1 LGLLADQEVSMLI
14 IAASSLS
21 YTFPATVTPVFTG
34 LNLFVDSGSH
44 IGLVGPNG
52 CGKTTLLKI
61 ISGEIAGFSG
71 QLTFKPGLRIST
83 LQQEAGERVEQTV
96 FEFVRPQ
103 VACIRKEIDRLEH
116 SSDADAL
123 RLSELHGEFAEIDG
137 YAIEADIARLFSEFS
152 LAPEFL
158 QRPMESLSGGEKNRA
173 GLIRLLLD
181 KPDFLLLDEPT
192 NHLDVEALEW
202 LENYLCDLRIPWLVV
217 SHDRRFL
224 DNCCDRIWEL
234 KNGSLTEFSGN
245 YSFYRQQKEQLL
257 QNQIL
262 AAELADRQ
270 IDRLQRAAA
279 KQRADANR
287 MENFKPKRD
296 RTKKG
301 GICKRDEG
309 SAKALLRTQN
319 KQRAA
324 TAMEQRLQRLVDK
337 AQAEKPFIEKKRSI
351 GFPEKNL
358 KNSCVLRVEGL
369 CKSYDSL
376 QLFADFSMTLLNGER
391 LALVG
396 PNGSGK
402 STLMR
407 VLAGYEN
414 ADSGQISW
422 APEAVIGYHAQE
434 FEQLDFSAT
443 VLEHVLSGDYA
454 GQTRARTILGCLKLE
469 KEKVEQQISTLS
481 VGERSK
487 TALARLLFMAPDVL
501 LLDEPTNHL
510 EINAREALESALAE
524 FSGTVVMVSH
534 DRYFIERTSTRQI
547 VLPAA

>member
-1 LGLLADQEVSMLI
+1 MLI
-14 IAASSLS
+14 IAVSNLS
-21 YTFPATVTPVFTG
+21 YTFPGAVQPVFTN
-34 LNLFVDSGSH
+34 LNFSVDSDAR

-61 ISGEIAGFSG
+61 ISGEIIGFGG
-71 QLTFKPGLRIST
+71 QLTGKPALRIAT
-83 LQQEAGERVEQTV
+83 LSQETGERVSQSV
-96 FEFVRPQ
+96 FAFIRPQ
-103 VACIRKEIDRLEH
+103 IANLRKEIDRLEK
-116 SSDADAL
+116 SSDSDAAAVAL
-123 RLSELHGEFAEIDG
+123 AGLYNEYSTCDG
-137 YAIEADIARLFSEFS
+137 FSIEADIARLFSEFS
-152 LAPEFL
+152 LPQEFL
-158 QRPMESLSGGEKNRA
+158 WRPLESLSGGEKNRV
-173 GLIRLLLD
+173 GLVRLLLG
-181 KPDFLLLDEPT
+181 KPDLLLLDEPT

-202 LENYLCDLRIPWLVV
+202 LESYLRNLKIPWLVV

-234 KNGSLTEFSGN
+234 KNGSLQEFSGN

-257 QNQIL
+257 QSQIL
-262 AAELADRQ
+262 TAEQADRQ
-270 IDRLQRAAA
+270 IERLQKASE
-279 KQRADANR
+279 KQRTDANR

-301 GICKRDEG
+301 GICKRDAG
-309 SAKALLRTQN
+309 SAKACLRTQN

-324 TAMEQRLQRLVDK
+324 TAMEKRLQKLAAK

-351 GFPEKNL
+351 SFPEKNL

-369 CKSYDSL
+369 NKTYDSL
-376 QLFADFSMTLLNGER
+376 QLFADFSLTLLNGER
-391 LALVG
+391 LAIVG

-407 VLAGYEN
+407 MLDGCEK

-443 VLEHVLSGDYA
+443 VLEHVLAGDYA

-469 KEKVEQQISTLS
+469 KEKVEQQIATLS

-510 EINAREALESALAE
+510 EIDAREALEEALAD
-524 FSGTVVMVSH
+524 FAGTVVFVSH
-534 DRYFIERTSTRQI
+534 DRHFVEKISTRQI
-547 VLPAA
+547 VLSRT

>member
-1 LGLLADQEVSMLI
+1 MLFIAVSN
-14 IAASSLS
+14 LS
-21 YTFPATVTPVFTG
+21 YTFPATVAPVFAG
-34 LNLFVDSGSH
+34 LNLSVDVGSH

-61 ISGEIAGFSG
+61 LSGEILGFNG
-71 QLTFKPGLRIST
+71 QRTCKPGLRIAT
-83 LQQEAGERVEQTV
+83 LSQEAGERIQQTV

-103 VACIRKEIDRLEH
+103 IAAIRKEIDRLASASE
-116 SSDADAL
+116 ADAI
-123 RLSELHGEFAEIDG
+123 RLSELYCEFTEKDG
-137 YAIEADIARLFSEFS
+137 YAVEADIARFFDEFS

-158 QRPMESLSGGEKNRA
+158 WRPMESLSGGEKNRA

-181 KPDFLLLDEPT
+181 QPDFLLLDEPT

-202 LENYLCDLRIPWLVV
+202 LENYLRNLKVPWLVV

-234 KNGSLTEFSGN
+234 KNGSLQEFSGN
-245 YSFYRQQKEQLL
+245 YSFYRQQKEQTL
-257 QNQIL
+257 QNQII
-262 AAELADRQ
+262 AAEQADRQ
-270 IDRLQRAAA
+270 IERLQKAAE
-279 KQRADANR
+279 KQRSDANR

-351 GFPEKNL
+351 RFPEKNL

-369 CKSYDSL
+369 NKTYGSL
-376 QLFADFSMTLLNGER
+376 QLFVDFSLTLLNGER
-391 LALVG
+391 LAIVG

-414 ADSGQISW
+414 ADSGQINW
-422 APEAVIGYHAQE
+422 APEAVVGYYAQE

-443 VLEHVLSGDYA
+443 VLEHVLAGDYA

-469 KEKVEQQISTLS
+469 KEKVDQQIGTLS

-510 EINAREALESALAE
+510 EIDAREALEEALAE
-524 FSGTVVMVSH
+524 FAGTVVMVSH
-534 DRYFIERTSTRQI
+534 DRYFIERSSTRQI
-547 VLPAA
+547 ILSTA